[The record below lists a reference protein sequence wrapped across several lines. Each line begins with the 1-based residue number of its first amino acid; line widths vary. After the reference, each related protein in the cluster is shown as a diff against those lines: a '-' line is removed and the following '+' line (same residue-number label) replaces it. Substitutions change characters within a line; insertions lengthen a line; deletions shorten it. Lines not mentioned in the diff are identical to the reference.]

1 MEALDLKDDKEVFEA
16 IARKISGITG
26 VQLGEKQA
34 SLVFSRLSKHLRNL
48 GGISAHQYWEYL
60 TTHEAEEIPV
70 LISLLTT
77 HHTFF
82 FREQVH
88 FEYLEQDL
96 PRLIKAIKESGRT
109 NLRVWCAACSHGQE
123 GYSIAMFLDYHLKQ
137 LGSGLT
143 YKITFS
149 DVDQESVRIA
159 GNGIY
164 RNDELNRVPLTYRSN
179 HWSRGTGKVAD
190 FSRIKGKISQNCEFK
205 VINLLELDRLQVREA
220 YDIIFVRNVFIY
232 FTSTEIE
239 RITNNLIKH
248 LAPHGLLFIG
258 VSESLM
264 GLNIPVDHIGKS
276 IYQFPQKQGENTK
289 PSATSVQ
296 TKENTIQTWLRRRE
310 NSPASAH
317 STTHGSTHNT
327 AHGSAHN
334 AASNTVHGTHST
346 PHGSATA
353 HSAERR
359 DDAKSQPT
367 GLELRVVTLQR
378 TLQIG
383 FHVRQVI
390 NNLPGFKS
398 AGFEV
403 IASAEE
409 ALSKIQQKNADL
421 LVVEAGVARYLSHIF
436 SKRNIP
442 TLVVPEPGTSIKTNE
457 FPQWPHVKYF
467 EHDLKTE
474 KEGQREALARAL
486 ELLAKVDI
494 SHHQS
499 TTSTHLPNL
508 DSNFV
513 VAMGASTGGTEA
525 LSKIIADLP
534 SNMPPIVI
542 VQHIPEGFSRA
553 FAERL
558 NQISHLRV
566 KEAVD
571 GDALEVG
578 QVLVAPGDRQMA
590 ITGRPGHYKVHVYS
604 GDKVNGHRPSVDVLF
619 RSVAEHVKGSSLGLM
634 LTGMGSDGADGLLQ
648 MRKNGAITFGQDATT
663 SVVYGMPKVAHQ
675 LGAVSKVLP
684 LQQIASEMIKTLTL
698 KEKP

>member
-1 MEALDLKDDKEVFEA
+1 MEAIDLKDDKEVFEA

-48 GGISAHQYWEYL
+48 GGISAQQYWEYL
-60 TTHEAEEIPV
+60 ANHETEEIPV

-82 FREQVH
+82 FRELVH

-96 PRLIKAIKESGRT
+96 PRLVKAVKDSGRT
-109 NLRVWCAACSHGQE
+109 TLRVWCAACSHGQE

-137 LGSGLT
+137 LGSGLS

-149 DVDQESVRIA
+149 DVDQESVRISS
-159 GNGIY
+159 NGIY

-190 FSRIKGKISQNCEFK
+190 FSRIKNKISQNCEFK
-205 VINLLELDRLQVREA
+205 VINLLELDRLPVREP

-232 FTSTEIE
+232 FTSAEIE
-239 RITNNLIKH
+239 RITNNLVKH
-248 LAPHGLLFIG
+248 MEPHALLFTG

-276 IYQFPQKQGENTK
+276 IYQLRQKDGESRK
-289 PSATSVQ
+289 PRAISTPPAVESSVH
-296 TKENTIQTWLRRRE
+296 NWLRTREPSPAHAPAVERRE
-310 NSPASAH
+310 ESK
-317 STTHGSTHNT
+317 TH
-327 AHGSAHN
+327 
-334 AASNTVHGTHST
+334 
-346 PHGSATA
+346 PLPD
-353 HSAERR
+353 R
-359 DDAKSQPT
+359 
-367 GLELRVVTLQR
+367 LELRVVTLQR

-403 IASAEE
+403 IASPEE
-409 ALSKIQQKNADL
+409 AYSKIQQKSADL
-421 LVVEAGVARYLSHIF
+421 LLVESGVARYLSHIF

-442 TLVVPEPGTSIKTNE
+442 TLVVPSPDSPIKANE
-457 FPQWPHVKYF
+457 FPQWPHVRF
-467 EHDLKTE
+467 LDQDLKVE
-474 KEGQREALARAL
+474 KPGQREALARAL
-486 ELLAKVDI
+486 EQLSKLEV
-494 SHHQS
+494 QQQT
-499 TTSTHLPNL
+499 TTSTQLPNL
-508 DSNFV
+508 DSSFV
-513 VAMGASTGGTEA
+513 VAIGASTGGTEA

-534 SNMPPIVI
+534 SNMPPILI

-553 FAERL
+553 FADRL

-566 KEAVD
+566 KEAAD
-571 GDALEVG
+571 GDVLEAG

-590 ITGRPGHYKVHVYS
+590 VTGRPGHYKVRVYS

-619 RSVAEHVKGSSLGLM
+619 RSVAECVKGPTLGLI

-648 MRKNGAITFGQDATT
+648 MRKSGAITFGQDAST

-675 LGAVSKVLP
+675 IGAVGKVLP
-684 LQQIASEMIKTLTL
+684 LPQIPSELIKALTL

>member
-1 MEALDLKDDKEVFEA
+1 MEATDPKEDKEVFEA

-26 VQLGEKQA
+26 VQLGEKQT

-60 TTHEAEEIPV
+60 STHESEEIPV

-88 FEYLEQDL
+88 FDYLEQDL
-96 PRLIKAIKESGRT
+96 PRLIKAVKDSGRT
-109 NLRVWCAACSHGQE
+109 TLRVWCAACSHGQE
-123 GYSIAMFLDYHLKQ
+123 GYSIAMVLDYHLKQ
-137 LGSGLT
+137 LGSDLS
-143 YKITFS
+143 YRITFS

-159 GNGIY
+159 SNGIY

-190 FSRIKGKISQNCEFK
+190 YSRVKSKISQNCEFK
-205 VINLLELDRLQVREA
+205 LINLLELDRLPVHEA

-232 FTSTEIE
+232 FTSAEIE
-239 RITNNLIKH
+239 RITNNIVKH
-248 LAPHGLLFIG
+248 MAPHALLFIG

-264 GLNIPVDHIGKS
+264 GLKIPVDHIGKS
-276 IYQFPQKQGENTK
+276 IYQLQPKEGEQVK
-289 PSATSVQ
+289 RLPSALAP
-296 TKENTIQTWLRRRE
+296 TKENSVKSWLRTREHVPASPPAPASLDRRE
-310 NSPASAH
+310 EAK
-317 STTHGSTHNT
+317 TH
-327 AHGSAHN
+327 
-334 AASNTVHGTHST
+334 
-346 PHGSATA
+346 
-353 HSAERR
+353 RQQDR
-359 DDAKSQPT
+359 
-367 GLELRVVTLQR
+367 LELRVVTLQR

-383 FHVRQVI
+383 FHVRQII

-409 ALSKIQQKNADL
+409 AYSKIQQKNADL
-421 LVVEAGVARYLSHIF
+421 LVVEVGAARYLSHIF

-442 TLVVPEPGTSIKTNE
+442 TLVVPGPGAPIKINE
-457 FPQWPHVKYF
+457 FPQWPHVKYL
-467 EHDLKTE
+467 EQDLKAD
-474 KEGQREALARAL
+474 KDGQREALARAL
-486 ELLAKVDI
+486 EQLARVDI
-494 SHHQS
+494 NQHQT
-499 TTSTHLPNL
+499 TTSTYLPNL
-508 DSNFV
+508 DNNFV

-578 QVLVAPGDRQMA
+578 QVLVAPGDRQMTV
-590 ITGRPGHYKVHVYS
+590 TGRSGHYKVHVHL
-604 GDKVNGHRPSVDVLF
+604 GEKVNGHRPSVDVLF
-619 RSVAEHVKGSSLGLM
+619 RSVAECVKVSTLGLI
-634 LTGMGSDGADGLLQ
+634 LTGMGSDGAEGLLL
-648 MRKNGAITFGQDATT
+648 MRKNGAITFGQDAST

-675 LGAVSKVLP
+675 IGAVSKVLP
-684 LQQIASEMIKTLTL
+684 LNQIASEMVKALTL

>member
-1 MEALDLKDDKEVFEA
+1 MEAIHLKDDKEVFEA

-48 GGISAHQYWEYL
+48 GGISAREYWDYL
-60 TTHEAEEIPV
+60 STHESEEIPV

-82 FREQVH
+82 FREQIH
-88 FEYLEQDL
+88 FEFLEKEL
-96 PRLIKAIKESGRT
+96 PRLVQAVKESGRNT
-109 NLRVWCAACSHGQE
+109 LRVWCAACSHGQE

-137 LGSGLT
+137 LGSDIG
-143 YKITFS
+143 YKIIFS

-190 FSRIKGKISQNCEFK
+190 FSRIKSRISQNCEFK
-205 VINLLELDRLQVREA
+205 VINLLELDRLAVREP
-220 YDIIFVRNVFIY
+220 YDVIFVRNVFIY
-232 FTSTEIE
+232 FTSAEIE
-239 RITNNLIKH
+239 RITNNLVKH
-248 LAPHGLLFIG
+248 MEPHALLFIG

-276 IYQFPQKQGENTK
+276 IYQLQQKDGEKGRRNLPTA
-289 PSATSVQ
+289 PPDSERS
-296 TKENTIQTWLRRRE
+296 IQSWLRRRE
-310 NSPASAH
+310 QALTPTSTPAPAS
-317 STTHGSTHNT
+317 
-327 AHGSAHN
+327 
-334 AASNTVHGTHST
+334 T
-346 PHGSATA
+346 PATA
-353 HSAERR
+353 GRREEDKVHAPSER
-359 DDAKSQPT
+359 
-367 GLELRVVTLQR
+367 LELRVITLQR

-409 ALSKIQQKNADL
+409 AFSKIQQKNADL
-421 LVVEAGVARYLSHIF
+421 LVVEAGAARYLSHIF
-436 SKRNIP
+436 SRRNIP
-442 TLVVPEPGTSIKTNE
+442 TLIVPSPGASIKAQE
-457 FPQWPHVKYF
+457 YPQWPHVRF
-467 EHDLKTE
+467 LEQDLKTE
-474 KEGQREALARAL
+474 KEGQRETLARAL
-486 ELLAKVDI
+486 EQLAKLEI
-494 SHHQS
+494 HQHQT
-499 TTSTHLPNL
+499 TTSTQLPNL

-513 VAMGASTGGTEA
+513 VAIGASTGGTEA
-525 LSKIIADLP
+525 LSRIIADLP
-534 SNMPPIVI
+534 SNMPPILI

-566 KEAVD
+566 KEAAD
-571 GDALEVG
+571 GDTLDVG
-578 QVLVAPGDRQMA
+578 QVLVAAGDRQMA
-590 ITGRPGHYKVHVYS
+590 VTGRAGHYKVHVYS
-604 GDKVNGHRPSVDVLF
+604 GEKVNGHRPSVDVLF
-619 RSVAEHVKGSSLGLM
+619 RSVAECVKGPTLGLI
-634 LTGMGSDGADGLLQ
+634 LTGMGADGAEGLLL
-648 MRKNGAITFGQDATT
+648 MRKNGAITFGQDAST

-675 LGAVSKVLP
+675 IGAVSKVLP
-684 LQQIASEMIKTLTL
+684 LPQIASEMIKALTL